1 MYRSAKQSRSES
13 LSRKR
18 RLIAL
23 TAAVSLSALLFTACD
38 SSKELQLEERL
49 ESTDAA
55 NIRSAYFAV
64 QTAAVTQAADVKGV
78 TRTGDGPGSFTYT
91 YTVEATQKIAGW
103 QNDELE
109 GIGGISINE
118 IPAMVQGETWDVVY
132 DEVTNNTTINAG
144 STAGSNPVQT
154 TEVSL
159 VREKDLEA
167 TDAANIRS
175 AYAVI
180 QTAALMQD
188 DQDTIEKNNNTNV
201 EFTVDGAEG
210 SFVYQ
215 AVVKMKQTQ
224 DGWQSGA
231 QVIGGFNVPAI
242 GTVIGG
248 GTCTIVYD
256 QSTNATTLTWG

>member
-1 MYRSAKQSRSES
+1 MYRSAKQSRSGS

-23 TAAVSLSALLFTACD
+23 TAAVSLFALLFTACD
-38 SSKELQLEERL
+38 SSKELQQELLEIKNEIVEMKNDIGELKKIEDEKKSEETEKALEER
-49 ESTDAA
+49 
-55 NIRSAYFAV
+55 
-64 QTAAVTQAADVKGV
+64 
-78 TRTGDGPGSFTYT
+78 
-91 YTVEATQKIAGW
+91 
-103 QNDELE
+103 
-109 GIGGISINE
+109 
-118 IPAMVQGETWDVVY
+118 
-132 DEVTNNTTINAG
+132 
-144 STAGSNPVQT
+144 
-154 TEVSL
+154 
-159 VREKDLEA
+159 LEA

-248 GTCTIVYD
+248 GTCTIVFD